1 MYELADLISMAFV
14 GIMYGDVFGWCMWR
28 LPYDWH

>member
-14 GIMYGDVFGWCMWR
+14 GIMYGDVLGRYMWR
-28 LPYDWH
+28 FRD